1 MELFRAVD
9 TYNGAVKAQNN
20 AGVLCRPV
28 IADSHHIDKEQDPD
42 PH

>member
-9 TYNGAVKAQNN
+9 AYKAVKTQYE
-20 AGVLCRPV
+20 VLEACRPV
-28 IADSHHIDKEQDPD
+28 IEDSHHIDKEQDPD